1 MVKIRISS
9 GSMCKNVEEVV
20 AKISHE
26 LGHWKLNHTM
36 YSFIA
41 VQVLILLQF
50 GGYTLVK
57 NSKDLFM
64 SFGPRLVNM
73 CKYNVISPFGTDA
86 YVRYMLRKRLQE

>member
-1 MVKIRISS
+1 
-9 GSMCKNVEEVV
+9 MCKNVEEVV

-64 SFGPRLVNM
+64 SFGFDTQQVL
-73 CKYNVISPFGTDA
+73 IGLILF
-86 YVRYMLRKRLQE
+86 